1 MGLGYLV
8 ERGISLGKPADGS
21 EGKITVN
28 EKVDMARLLG
38 RTPRGLSSADSNNK
52 PSASNELK
60 MLVDGG
66 EDGKDDTQVFTG
78 SGLGSEWDDRVG
90 AGAAAASIVSLF
102 FSITSLSFCTLIINK
117 CLAINQMNRWEEL

>member
-21 EGKITVN
+21 EGKITAN

-90 AGAAAASIVSLF
+90 AGA
-102 FSITSLSFCTLIINK
+102 T
-117 CLAINQMNRWEEL
+117 